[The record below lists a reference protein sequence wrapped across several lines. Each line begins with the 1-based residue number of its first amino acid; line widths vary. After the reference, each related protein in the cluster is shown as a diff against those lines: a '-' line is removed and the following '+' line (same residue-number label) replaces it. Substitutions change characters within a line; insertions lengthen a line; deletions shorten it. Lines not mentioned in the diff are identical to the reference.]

1 MKHHRSTGL
10 LAIVNGRGGAGDTS
24 LLANSVFELT
34 ELQRTH
40 AGSEG
45 RP

>member
-1 MKHHRSTGL
+1 MKHHHSTRL

-24 LLANSVFELT
+24 LLANSVFELNK
-34 ELQRTH
+34 LQRTH
-40 AGSEG
+40 AGSER